1 MRANSELSN
10 AIEKAFST
18 ALLLTASETMS
29 EAAVLHGI
37 GDLSCDQIS
46 SETLQL
52 EVVKAAI
59 RGSVEFV
66 DQLTLESPI
75 LPLELRP
82 VLLLESRPRHCFVL
96 RVLLGMT
103 REACSGILRLGVQE
117 IDDAVLDAVRTLPS
131 LSAALVQEPC
141 YGRTIPHIHTTSADR
156 QSYLVLQEME

>member
-37 GDLSCDQIS
+37 GELSCDQTS
-46 SETLQL
+46 GETLQL

-59 RGSVEFV
+59 RGSVKFV

-75 LPLELRP
+75 LPIELRP

-96 RVLLGMT
+96 RALLGMT
-103 REACSGILRLGVQE
+103 REACSGILRLTVEE
-117 IDDAVLDAVRTLPS
+117 IDDAVLDAVQTLPL
-131 LSAALVQEPC
+131 LSVARIKEPC
-141 YGRTIPHIHTTSADR
+141 YGRAIPHLHTTSADWR
-156 QSYLVLQEME
+156 SSLVLQEME